1 MKFPKAVLPLCAA
14 ALALSLSP
22 RPCCAQGAAP
32 LTFDQAAKLLLES
45 NPQARAAALAADSA
59 YSRLAYARA
68 GLLPQFSANAA
79 YSRVGGDLSYTD
91 ESYSYGLSAIP
102 AAVRSAR
109 ASWDRAA
116 AERDLVGSGLLYE
129 LKVVFADLAKARET
143 LKLSEET
150 LKRREE
156 NVEIIRIKYEAGRE
170 NKAALLETQSVQKT
184 SRWQHENYKK
194 ELRLLERK
202 LNRLLARSPSADAAV
217 TALPDPPAPPEDLGA
232 YSAALAR
239 HPSLRSARAALQAGQ
254 AAVDS
259 SKSAFLPEASASG
272 RYGWSGSDWPD
283 KTKSWSAGVS
293 LSLPLFTGGKLSANL
308 DSARADKARAEASLK
323 DTADEVYLN
332 AEDAFLSLRQAW
344 SYLDVVQ
351 SSLEA
356 ANARA
361 WLLRKQ
367 YLAGQASYF
376 EWRNVEEQFI
386 GAENQLLSARRNLA
400 AAHAA
405 FLRALGE

>member
-1 MKFPKAVLPLCAA
+1 MPPVFIRCASITSLAVSSS
-14 ALALSLSP
+14 AL
-22 RPCCAQGAAP
+22 
-32 LTFDQAAKLLLES
+32 
-45 NPQARAAALAADSA
+45 
-59 YSRLAYARA
+59 
-68 GLLPQFSANAA
+68 
-79 YSRVGGDLSYTD
+79 
-91 ESYSYGLSAIP
+91 
-102 AAVRSAR
+102 
-109 ASWDRAA
+109 
-116 AERDLVGSGLLYE
+116 
-129 LKVVFADLAKARET
+129 
-143 LKLSEET
+143 
-150 LKRREE
+150 
-156 NVEIIRIKYEAGRE
+156 
-170 NKAALLETQSVQKT
+170 
-184 SRWQHENYKK
+184 
-194 ELRLLERK
+194 
-202 LNRLLARSPSADAAV
+202 
-217 TALPDPPAPPEDLGA
+217 
-232 YSAALAR
+232 
-239 HPSLRSARAALQAGQ
+239 
-254 AAVDS
+254 
-259 SKSAFLPEASASG
+259 
-272 RYGWSGSDWPD
+272 
-283 KTKSWSAGVS
+283 SWSAGVS